1 MQRRSGS
8 QSGECREKF
17 GLARVEIALVHKTN
31 GSYRRP
37 GPTDTK
43 RHGVGI
49 GDEVLRPEESLRYA
63 RVLASPRPSIPE
75 HLWPAPDEFGSR
87 GTSRQSNAHSTES
100 REIRYPWHPWY
111 GRPVW
116 IHRAFVKAGQAVYR
130 CSLEQNLVGPLLEI
144 PQWMFDSGACCR
156 VHGAENPAVDCAA
169 LQDLKLLLHRGR
181 SPARDL
187 VVQAQH
193 PSAPGGA
200 DARITEST
208 EGSAKRIVSPT
219 PAESGLAKATARN
232 QTTDRGTTGA
242 TAAPTQPENH
252 DCRSRKGERQ

>member
-1 MQRRSGS
+1 MS
-8 QSGECREKF
+8 
-17 GLARVEIALVHKTN
+17 ARDEIALVHKKN
-31 GSYRRP
+31 GSYRRR
-37 GPTDTK
+37 GPANTK

-49 GDEVLRPEESLRYA
+49 GDGVLQFEESRRCA
-63 RVLASPRPSIPE
+63 RFLASPRLSTPE
-75 HLWPAPDEFGSR
+75 RPWPTPNGFGSA

-144 PQWMFDSGACCR
+144 PQWMLDSGACCR